1 MELFSY
7 KYLGC
12 PRYGGQLQTDISGN
26 NGMRFDFNSFYA
38 GTSFDAHKYLGAHRE
53 AGGYIFR
60 IYAPSARAVSV
71 IGEWSDWQ
79 PCPAHRGEGGIWEY
93 YDERAER
100 GMMYKY
106 SVLGADGYMRD
117 KADPYARRAELGGG
131 GASVL
136 ADAPEYDWH
145 DGDWMARRSAG
156 GGVKDG
162 CCGAVNIYELHV
174 SAFRRKE
181 DGSLYSYAELAELL
195 VPYLTEHGYNY
206 LELLPLAEYPCDSSW
221 GYQATGFFAP
231 TARYGTPEQLCELI
245 DRCHAAGIGVLLDY
259 VPVHFAVDGYGLER
273 FDGTALYEYPSG
285 DVGISEWG
293 SCNFMHAHGDV
304 RSFLC
309 SAAACFAEDFHF
321 DGLRVDAVSRIIY
334 WLGDPARG
342 ICEGGVT
349 FLRTLTDGLHA
360 RFPHIMLCAEDST
373 AYAGVTKP
381 PRDGGL
387 GFDYKWDMGWMHDTL
402 DYFRTAP
409 EYRSRDYHRLTFS
422 MMYYYG
428 ERYILPL
435 SHDESVHG
443 KATVL
448 GKMNGEYEAKFPQAR
463 AMYMYMYMHPGA
475 KLNFMGGEIGMLREW
490 SEDREMDHDLL
501 RYPLHDSFSH
511 YMSRLSHI
519 YLDSPAL
526 WELDCDPRGF
536 RWLECH
542 GERSC
547 VYVIERTSE
556 SGKRIA
562 AAFNFSDKPVS
573 GYRLTLPPEYST
585 ARFTMLLC
593 SESRCC
599 SGCGTEGKIKRSGC
613 DAVLS
618 LPPFSGT
625 MWRVSGCTTEG
636 TQTAER

>member
-1 MELFSY
+1 
-7 KYLGC
+7 
-12 PRYGGQLQTDISGN
+12 
-26 NGMRFDFNSFYA
+26 MRFDFNSFYT
-38 GTSFDAHKYLGAHRE
+38 GTCFDAHKYLGVHAE

-60 IYAPSARAVSV
+60 VYAPSARSV
-71 IGEWSDWQ
+71 AIIGEWSNWQ
-79 PCPAHRGEGGIWEY
+79 PCPAHRGDGGVWEY
-93 YDERAER
+93 YDERAEC

-106 SVLGADGYMRD
+106 AVLGADGVLRD

-131 GASVL
+131 GASIISAAPSYEWQDGEWMSARSSGEGYMPRGKRHTDDKRHSHTHAGISD
-136 ADAPEYDWH
+136 AD
-145 DGDWMARRSAG
+145 RSACDASIA
-156 GGVKDG
+156 KRADG
-162 CCGAVNIYELHV
+162 PINIYELHA
-174 SAFRRKE
+174 SAFRRKP
-181 DGSLYSYAELAELL
+181 DGGLYNYAELAQLL
-195 VPYLTEHGYNY
+195 VPYLTECGYNY
-206 LELLPLAEYPCDSSW
+206 LELLPIAEYPCDSSW

-231 TARYGTPEQLCELI
+231 TARYGTPEQLCVLI
-245 DRCHAAGIGVLLDY
+245 DRCHAAGIGVLLDF
-259 VPVHFAVDGYGLER
+259 VPVHFAVDGYGLEH

-309 SAAACFAEDFHF
+309 SAAASFLEDFHF

-342 ICEGGVT
+342 ICDGGVT

-360 RFPHIMLCAEDST
+360 RFPHCLLCAEDST
-373 AYAGVTKP
+373 AYTGVTKTP
-381 PRDGGL
+381 KDGGL

-409 EYRSRDYHRLTFS
+409 EYRIRDYHRLTFS

-428 ERYILPL
+428 ESYILPL

-475 KLNFMGGEIGMLREW
+475 KLNFMGGELGMLREW
-490 SEDREMDHDLL
+490 SEDREMDWDILH
-501 RYPLHDSFSH
+501 YPLHDSFAL
-511 YMSRLSHI
+511 YMRRLSHI

-526 WELDCDPRGF
+526 YELDRDPSGF

-542 GERSC
+542 GEESC
-547 VYVIERTSE
+547 VYVIERRAL
-556 SGKRIA
+556 SGDRIV
-562 AAFNFSDKPVS
+562 AAFNFSDTPTA
-573 GYRLTLPPEYST
+573 YHLTLPPEYIA
-585 ARFTMLLC
+585 ARFTLLLC
-593 SESRCC
+593 SESECF
-599 SGCGTEGKIKRSGC
+599 SGCGNEGVIRRSGC
-613 DAVLS
+613 KAVLS

-625 MWRVSGCTTEG
+625 MWRVKGCK
-636 TQTAER
+636 QL